1 MKSLKQIL
9 IKKNIVIA
17 LVSIFFLVLG
27 GYGVYKCNKAYN
39 NKTATITKNKD
50 GWQPISKKE
59 LQKKKLE
66 VINRVRKRDKIILQ
80 EELHKVENNTK
91 SKEVK
96 LLEKEPICINK
107 KEIKHLK
114 TGKRFKDYKA
124 YKKWINKKKN
134 KKKYKDDYKKVTSTY
149 IIGYKSNYSNGITK
163 IEYVPE
169 PIYARKREINMSE
182 YIRDVL

>member
-9 IKKNIVIA
+9 IKKNILVIS
-17 LVSIFFLVLG
+17 LLSIFLLILG
-27 GYGVYKCNKAYN
+27 GYGVYKYNKAHN

-66 VINRVRKRDKIILQ
+66 VINRVRKRDKELK
-80 EELHKVENNTK
+80 EEEEKQKEEQNNTK
-91 SKEVK
+91 SKEIK
-96 LLEKEPICINK
+96 LLQKEPIYINK

-114 TGKRFKDYKA
+114 TGKRFKNYKA

-134 KKKYKDDYKKVTSTY
+134 KKKYKDDYKKVISKY
-149 IIGYKSNYSNGITK
+149 IIGYKNNYSNGITK
-163 IEYVPE
+163 IEYVSE
-169 PIYARKREINMSE
+169 PIYVKK
-182 YIRDVL
+182 

>member
-17 LVSIFFLVLG
+17 LVSIFLLVLG

-66 VINRVRKRDKIILQ
+66 VINRVRKRDKELKKEQ
-80 EELHKVENNTK
+80 EKQKEEQNNTK

-96 LLEKEPICINK
+96 LLEKEPIYINK

-114 TGKRFKDYKA
+114 TGKRFKNYKA

-149 IIGYKSNYSNGITK
+149 IIGYKNNYSNGITK
-163 IEYVPE
+163 IEYVSE
-169 PIYARKREINMSE
+169 PIYVKK
-182 YIRDVL
+182 